1 MSEILNRAGI
11 NAVLGAGSVVLNDYA
26 LNITPIE
33 RGYRLTVKRGSDTQT
48 IDILDGVGIVGIEK
62 TGSTGDVDSYRITF
76 TDGSTFDYTVE
87 TNAAAHAAAESARV
101 EAENSRDSAEAAR
114 ESAEAGRVNAEDAR
128 VAAEAV
134 RESAET
140 ARASAESA
148 RAQAE
153 NGRQSVEAARV
164 TAEQSRASAESVRMA
179 AENARVAADTVRANA
194 ENGRAG
200 AETLRAAAET
210 DRSTAESGRVNAEQ
224 GRVSAESE
232 RVAAEKAR
240 AEEFAGFSGEINEL
254 KDDISTL
261 EKSVLA
267 EKKLSIK
274 LNKGAYEKA
283 LITGTN
289 KWAYCVI
296 DRLGY
301 TEISVPTGYRFSIYT
316 YGNGD
321 GGTQIYSTRT
331 TRMVFTSTEKYVVN
345 FGRTDATNL
354 TESDYETIKQNA
366 IINVKNDNS
375 LESKISTYDISNVF
389 NQPLYYDEAITR
401 ERLVGEDGSRTVS
414 QYGATTS
421 LITIHAPICLFIP
434 SEFMACVNLYSN
446 RFSWNNFV
454 KNIIPYTDTREIVVS
469 CESYPSV
476 VGIGI
481 KRVDG
486 GQVTA
491 SDVVNILK
499 DFTIKTIMPKPLYA
513 SFSMFKDFAV
523 VGCSWDAGT
532 CYSSTAPAV
541 SRTGLGWAENI
552 GRRNGCN
559 VHNYAIGGASL
570 RNWFNFADEQDE
582 YGKMGM
588 KGLLADD
595 AQPLYILLSGNVNDA
610 AVSQTVNRGFIRN
623 DDTTEYPFDKVYR
636 VGSID
641 DLSDADYHNYP
652 TTYYGYYGRVVEMI
666 LEHAPNAC
674 IIVTSPDTNISSNE
688 IYRDFEIANKEI
700 AEHYGLPFIDLTD
713 DPYYY
718 VYLSKLRGNHPL
730 ALTYSGFAM
739 QMERQFAKCV
749 EENETYFERYNNVN
763 TTVSVA
769 WEEVN

>member
-33 RGYRLTVKRGSDTQT
+33 RGYRLEVTRGSEVQTLDIMDGAQGQKGDKGDKGDTGAQGEPGK
-48 IDILDGVGIVGIEK
+48 DAPQDVVRYAAQSLD
-62 TGSTGDVDSYRITF
+62 
-76 TDGSTFDYTVE
+76 TDQQMQ
-87 TNAAAHAAAESARV
+87 
-101 EAENSRDSAEAAR
+101 AR
-114 ESAEAGRVNAEDAR
+114 ENIG
-128 VAAEAV
+128 
-134 RESAET
+134 
-140 ARASAESA
+140 
-148 RAQAE
+148 
-153 NGRQSVEAARV
+153 
-164 TAEQSRASAESVRMA
+164 
-179 AENARVAADTVRANA
+179 AADAVTV
-194 ENGRAG
+194 NG
-200 AETLRAAAET
+200 
-210 DRSTAESGRVNAEQ
+210 
-224 GRVSAESE
+224 
-232 RVAAEKAR
+232 
-240 AEEFAGFSGEINEL
+240 L
-254 KDDISTL
+254 KDDVSTL

-274 LNKGAYEKA
+274 LNKGAYEEVLNA
-283 LITGTN
+283 GTN

-296 DRLGY
+296 NRLGY

-345 FGRTDATNL
+345 FARTDANNL
-354 TESDYETIKQNA
+354 TESDYETIMQNA

-375 LESKISTYDISNVF
+375 LESKISTYNISNVF
-389 NQPLYYDEAITR
+389 NQPLYYDDVITR
-401 ERLVGEDGSRTVS
+401 ERLVGEDGSRTAS
-414 QYGATTS
+414 QYGASTA
-421 LITIHAPICLFIP
+421 LITIHAPICLYIP

-454 KNIIPYTDTREIVVS
+454 KNIIPYTDTREVVVS

-486 GQVTA
+486 GQVTV
-491 SDVVNILK
+491 SDTVNILK

-513 SFSMFKDFAV
+513 SFSMFKDFALT
-523 VGCSWDAGT
+523 GCSWSAGT
-532 CYSSTAPAV
+532 CYSSTASPV

-552 GRRNGCN
+552 ARRNGCR
-559 VHNYAIGGASL
+559 VHNYAIGGTSL
-570 RNWFNFADEQDE
+570 RTWFNFTDSQDE

-588 KGLLADD
+588 KGLLEDD

-610 AVSQTVNRGFIRN
+610 TVSQTVNRGFIRN

-641 DLSDADYHNYP
+641 DLSASDYHNYP

-674 IIVTSPDTNISSNE
+674 IIITSPDTNISSNK